1 MRGFVL
7 HAVAHP
13 GQHDGDQHHAGGRL
27 QRRGNQRRDQQA
39 GQETEAKLQGVLQR
53 SGAAGRLREWLQGL
67 RDDDR

>member
-13 GQHDGDQHHAGGRL
+13 PARWRPASRWWSFAAG
-27 QRRGNQRRDQQA
+27 GNQRRDQQA
-39 GQETEAKLQGVLQR
+39 GKGNRGQLQGVLQR

-67 RDDDR
+67 RATIG

>member
-27 QRRGNQRRDQQA
+27 QRGGNKRRDQQA
-39 GQETEAKLQGVLQR
+39 GKETEAKLQGVLQR
-53 SGAAGRLREWLQGL
+53 SGATPGYRPARILSCRLR
-67 RDDDR
+67 